1 MVHFPFI
8 MSFVR
13 TFKDQYSVYFLVEY
27 IKGIELFHVI
37 RDLGIMTVIDTQF
50 YIGSLLLALEYLHSQ
65 HIIYRDIK
73 PENVMVNY

>member
-8 MSFVR
+8 MSYVR
-13 TFKDQYSVYFLVEY
+13 TFKDQHSVYFLVEY

-50 YIGSLLLALEYLHSQ
+50 YIGSLLLALEYLHSKN
-65 HIIYRDIK
+65 IIYRDIK